1 MTEVGGTRSGDR
13 WPMLVLFPVAWVAV
27 GLSSRLL
34 AAEGSLAVTWPPAG
48 VAVLWFLLRGATWRS
63 PDVALLAA
71 VAFAVNVVTGA
82 STGFGVVLAATNVV
96 QTLLAVTLMRR
107 WAPELWG
114 CGGSRGFDSVR
125 TVFRAFGGLAAGM
138 AAGAAVGIVGSLVVG
153 QQTGWVD
160 AALWFNRQLSGALVV
175 APLGLLVGHRLSL
188 PRPRQPLLPRP
199 HGAVEYAA
207 AAVFTVALH
216 AAGLGVTEL
225 PLGFLLPVASV
236 WVGVRFRPLPTA
248 FHATVTGL
256 VTVVVTLAGVG
267 RFAEISSPAVQAAL
281 AQGYVVTL
289 LFIGLALSTRREE
302 NRVLEA
308 ELRAAGQRAR
318 FQAELL
324 QTVITSMT
332 EGVAVVDHDDHVV
345 ISNPAADRLGYADPS
360 RGDDDHPGFD
370 VYFPDGTRVA
380 PDQRPSQRA
389 MRGETVQ
396 DEEVVLAPD
405 GLGQVLSVS
414 AVPLVGEDGEPG
426 SQALLMFRDTTDAYT
441 RRTEL
446 ANFAGTVAHDLRN
459 PLAAIEGWTEMLEDE
474 VEAGALEPVM
484 VRSFIQQLRLASSRM
499 HSLIGDL
506 LDHASS
512 GNRRLELTKVDLV
525 ELVTS
530 IAAARGAADLVEC
543 GELPWV
549 SADRVLMSQLFD
561 NLLGNALKYVAP
573 GTTPRVVVAGERA
586 AAGWARITV
595 TDNGVGL
602 PSGEQERIFQEFHR
616 AHGADF
622 EGTGLGLAIVR
633 RIVLRHGGKVHAHNR
648 TDGSP
653 GAVFEVTLPAYD

>member
-1 MTEVGGTRSGDR
+1 
-13 WPMLVLFPVAWVAV
+13 MLVFPVAWVAV
-27 GLSSRLL
+27 GLLSRLL
-34 AAEGSLAVTWPPAG
+34 AAEGSLAVIWPPAG

-63 PDVALLAA
+63 PDVALLA
-71 VAFAVNVVTGA
+71 VAALVVNVATGA
-82 STGFGVVLAATNVV
+82 SAVLGVVLAAANVA
-96 QTLLAVTLMRR
+96 QTLVAVTLMRR

-114 CGGSRGFDSVR
+114 CGGSHGFDSVR
-125 TVFRAFGGLAAGM
+125 TVSRAFAGLAAGM
-138 AAGAAVGIVGSLVVG
+138 AAGAAVGTVGSLLAG
-153 QQTGWVD
+153 QQVGWVE

-188 PRPRQPLLPRP
+188 PRPRSPLVPRP
-199 HGAVEYAA
+199 FGAVEYAA

-216 AAGLGVTEL
+216 VAGLGATEL

-248 FHATVTGL
+248 LHATVTGL
-256 VTVVVTLAGVG
+256 ATVMVTLAGWG
-267 RFAEISSPAVQAAL
+267 RFADISSPAVQAAL

-302 NRVLEA
+302 NRVLES
-308 ELRAAGQRAR
+308 ELRSAGQRAR

-332 EGVAVVDHDDHVV
+332 EGVAVVDRDDHVV
-345 ISNPAADRLGYADPS
+345 ISNPAADRLGYVDPT
-360 RGDDDHPGFD
+360 RGEDDHPGFD
-370 VYFPDGTRVA
+370 VYFPDGTRVD

-396 DEEVVLAPD
+396 DEEVVLDPD

-414 AVPLVGEDGEPG
+414 AVPLVGEDGEAG
-426 SQALLMFRDTTDAYT
+426 SRALLMFRDTTDAYT
-441 RRTEL
+441 RRTDL

-459 PLAAIEGWTEMLEDE
+459 PLAAVEGWTEMLEDE
-474 VEAGALEPVM
+474 VEAGQLDPVM
-484 VRSFIQQLRLASSRM
+484 VRSFIQQLRLANGRM
-499 HSLIGDL
+499 HSLIADL

-512 GNRRLELTKVDLV
+512 GNRRLELGKVDLV

-530 IAAARGAADLVEC
+530 IAEARGAGDLVSC
-543 GELPWV
+543 GSLPWV
-549 SADRVLMSQLFD
+549 SADRVLVSQLFD
-561 NLLGNALKYVAP
+561 NLIGNALKYVAP
-573 GTTPRVVVAGERA
+573 GTPPHVVVAGERV

-602 PSGEQERIFQEFHR
+602 PAGEQERIFQEFHR

-633 RIVLRHGGKVHAHNR
+633 RIVLRHGGEVHAHNR
-648 TDGSP
+648 TDGTT